1 MKIKSLN
8 NKNENKDKR
17 PDLREEIEIPNGITA
32 GIEENV
38 LIIKKDNNELK
49 RELNPLIEI
58 KIEGNKI
65 ILEAKKSTKREK
77 RVFGTFAAHIKNI
90 IKGLNEKFKYRLQA
104 VSVHFPMTLAID
116 KEKNELVVKNF
127 LGEKTDRR
135 IKLVNGADVKINRDI
150 IEIESADKELAGQCS
165 ANIEK
170 GTKTRNK
177 DRRVFQDGIYIIEK
191 PGRTL
196 L

>member
-8 NKNENKDKR
+8 KTERKNGRLDIM
-17 PDLREEIEIPNGITA
+17 EEIEIPNEITA
-32 GIEENV
+32 NIENNI

-77 RVFGTFAAHIKNI
+77 KVLGTLAAHIKNI
-90 IKGLNEKFKYRLQA
+90 IRGLNEKFKYRLQA
-104 VSVHFPMTLAID
+104 VSVHFPMNLSID
-116 KEKNELVVKNF
+116 KEKNELIVKNF
-127 LGEKTDRR
+127 LGEKKDRR
-135 IKLVNGADVKINRDI
+135 IKLIEGVDVKVNKDI
-150 IEIESADKELAGQCS
+150 IEIESANKELAGQCA

-170 GTKTRNK
+170 GTKTKNK
-177 DRRVFQDGIYIIEK
+177 DRRIYQDGIYITEK
-191 PGRTL
+191 PGRAL

>member
-1 MKIKSLN
+1 MKEKSW
-8 NKNENKDKR
+8 DKTER
-17 PDLREEIEIPNGITA
+17 KSKRQDIREEIEIPNEVNA
-32 GIEENV
+32 SIENNM
-38 LIIKKDNNELK
+38 LIIKKSDNEIK
-49 RELNPLIEI
+49 RELNSLIEI

-77 RVFGTFAAHIKNI
+77 RVCGTFAAHIKNI
-90 IKGLNEKFKYRLQA
+90 LKGLNEKFKYKLQA
-104 VSVHFPMTLAID
+104 ASVHFPMTVAID

-135 IKLVNGADVKINRDI
+135 IKLVNGVDVKVNKDI
-150 IEIESADKELAGQCS
+150 IEVESSDKELAGQCS

-177 DRRVFQDGIYIIEK
+177 DRRIYQDGIYIIEK